1 MGGRWGRGCWVVCVC
16 RGGEGTLGGV
26 PPSVLEP
33 RVRGDGSFAAVAVV
47 VQQLLALV
55 DVPGRHEDEVRDAV
69 DVVQFGLAVPALAV
83 VDQPAHPAALFGG
96 VHAAR
101 REKGLCNPGTGG
113 RK

>member
-1 MGGRWGRGCWVVCVC
+1 MWGGGEGGVGLCVC
-16 RGGEGTLGGV
+16 REVGGGTLGA

-113 RK
+113 GK